1 MIEGSTRV
9 VAVAAVVFVAGA
21 GAGAEVVWCMRAD
34 RHAWVAFALEPEW
47 ARRDRLEGRKGEQ
60 MLNFEVK
67 PTDARRDPLEEAL
80 WAYMTSHQSDGA
92 IQHILVAPDG
102 MA

>member
-1 MIEGSTRV
+1 MIEGNTRV
-9 VAVAAVVFVAGA
+9 VAVAAVVVVA
-21 GAGAEVVWCMRAD
+21 GAGAEVVWGMRAD
-34 RHAWVAFALEPEW
+34 RHAWVAFALEPDW
-47 ARRDRLEGRKGEQ
+47 ARRDRLVGRKGEQ
-60 MLNFEVK
+60 MWYFEVK
-67 PTDARRDPLEEAL
+67 STDARRDPLEEAL

>member
-1 MIEGSTRV
+1 MIEGNTRV
-9 VAVAAVVFVAGA
+9 VAVAAVVVV
-21 GAGAEVVWCMRAD
+21 AGAEVVWGMRAD
-34 RHAWVAFALEPEW
+34 RYAWVAFALEPDW
-47 ARRDRLEGRKGEQ
+47 ARRDRLVGRKGEQ
-60 MLNFEVK
+60 MWYFEVK
-67 PTDARRDPLEEAL
+67 STDARRDPREEAL